1 MLRRRLLPPLLLLPL
16 RDLGAEPF
24 PERFVA
30 VGVRLVAAAVRFV
43 AVGVRFVAA
52 AVRLVDFVRPLDF
65 VRAPDDFCDF

>member
-1 MLRRRLLPPLLLLPL
+1 LEPLAVLRRRLLPPLLLLPL

-30 VGVRLVAAAVRFV
+30 VGVRSVAAAVRL
-43 AVGVRFVAA
+43 GAA
-52 AVRLVDFVRPLDF
+52 AVRLVDFVRPPDF